1 MNTIFAFGSL
11 DEIFSGQTKWCLIQT
26 QDSSGRVLT
35 VDGEVR
41 RDQEISSESDSVH
54 LESVIPP
61 KEIQLKLEQQQL
73 CLISKLLIRI
83 NETVARLNAWTLN
96 EK

>member
-1 MNTIFAFGSL
+1 MNTIFAFGFL
-11 DEIFSGQTKWCLIQT
+11 DKIFSGQTKWRLIQT

-41 RDQEISSESDSVH
+41 RDQEIGSESDSVH

-61 KEIQLKLEQQQL
+61 KEIQLKLE
-73 CLISKLLIRI
+73 
-83 NETVARLNAWTLN
+83 
-96 EK
+96 